1 NIKIP
6 KATNPDEAVNLEQL
20 DEKANLDD
28 IKDGKFEVEGVGAL
42 EGSGTMTANQEND
55 TNAELDLTQDTK
67 DDIQKGVTAHGWGDY
82 RDFGLGDSVTSGQNI
97 NEDFSN
103 VVDPEG
109 NLYNTTQLTKIRTG
123 TELRSNLSPTD
134 RPTGWVMKG
143 AGGDVGRWSWMGVTD
158 KGELRAFIANSENS
172 DYNDV
177 LELLTEKH
185 LEDYDSNFNDY
196 AEMLDDLTPDIPV

>member
-67 DDIQKGVTAHGWGDY
+67 DDIQKGVTAHSWGDFRDYGLGRTNRVDDFDDFYSFPEGESFWYPNTKTLNFPNDLKRYGTLQNYRTVGSGYQIYKRYDNDDKILYRRY
-82 RDFGLGDSVTSGQNI
+82 RDETWGDWKTIADTGYVESLI
-97 NEDFSN
+97 ND
-103 VVDPEG
+103 
-109 NLYNTTQLTKIRTG
+109 I
-123 TELRSNLSPTD
+123 NLSNYTQ
-134 RPTGWVMKG
+134 K
-143 AGGDVGRWSWMGVTD
+143 D
-158 KGELRAFIANSENS
+158 KEETI
-172 DYNDV
+172 
-177 LELLTEKH
+177 EKKW
-185 LEDYDSNFNDY
+185 EFEKN
-196 AEMLDDLTPDIPV
+196 IK

>member
-1 NIKIP
+1 TVQRAALTGDVTASQNSN
-6 KATNPDEAVNLEQL
+6 ATTLKQT
-20 DEKANLDD
+20 
-28 IKDGKFEVEGVGAL
+28 I
-42 EGSGTMTANQEND
+42 
-55 TNAELDLTQDTK
+55 K
-67 DDIQKGVTAHGWGDY
+67 DDIAKGVTSESWGNHAQAGYQDALENSDDIVLENNKLLLSQSVADDIAKGVTAHGWGDY

-109 NLYNTTQLTKIRTG
+109 NLYNTTQLTKIRIG

-143 AGGDVGRWSWMGVTD
+143 GDDGRWSWMGVTD

-177 LELLTEKH
+177 
-185 LEDYDSNFNDY
+185 
-196 AEMLDDLTPDIPV
+196 